1 MIKAYDQKL
10 DEVFFET
17 SIVCIR
23 QKSKM
28 EFMRPSFQ
36 RRARRTG
43 ISFRYY
49 WMGSFF
55 ILDEM
60 TSQNKRGSDFFV
72 WPNQVNLAEVILDFY
87 LKYTTML

>member
-55 ILDEM
+55 ISDEM
-60 TSQNKRGSDFFV
+60 TSQNKRGSE
-72 WPNQVNLAEVILDFY
+72 L
-87 LKYTTML
+87 